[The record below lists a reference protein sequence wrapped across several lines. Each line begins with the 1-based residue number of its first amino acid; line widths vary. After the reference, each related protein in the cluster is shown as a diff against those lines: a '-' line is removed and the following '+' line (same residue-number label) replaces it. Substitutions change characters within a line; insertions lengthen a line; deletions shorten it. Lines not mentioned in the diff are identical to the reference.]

1 MKSCALLMSRYKAQ
15 HLPSDLAKAEER
27 DKSNGKSNEELFAE
41 IFVTL
46 AENDISSLWG
56 DRSV

>member
-1 MKSCALLMSRYKAQ
+1 MNSCALLMSRYEAQ
-15 HLPSDLAKAEER
+15 HLLSDLAKAEER

-46 AENDISSLWG
+46 AEMMFLACG
-56 DRSV
+56 